1 MKSLWIS
8 SIGTRVALSLGTQ
21 EPQSQAPSLPLLW
34 FNRTDWSHPLQPAH
48 LSQITIMG
56 LEPRVQLSVAG
67 RSDNFL
73 VDTGASYSV
82 LTSYFRAF
90 YSQICTILG
99 ATGKIIRKDSPKH
112 FFISRIDKCFPI
124 SFWWSHSIQLP
135 YWDEIF
141 PCLWNLAAI
150 ADMIEDALK
159 LSLGG
164 KLFLSATKWN
174 NSWIGEA
181 IYGRLIKGSSDIK

>member
-1 MKSLWIS
+1 M
-8 SIGTRVALSLGTQ
+8 
-21 EPQSQAPSLPLLW
+21 
-34 FNRTDWSHPLQPAH
+34 
-48 LSQITIMG
+48 
-56 LEPRVQLSVAG
+56 QLSVAG
-67 RSDNFL
+67 RSENFL

-82 LTSYFRAF
+82 LIS

-112 FFISRIDKCFPI
+112 FFISRMDKCFPI

-141 PCLWNLAAI
+141 PCLCNLAAI

-164 KLFLSATKWN
+164 KLFLSATK
-174 NSWIGEA
+174 
-181 IYGRLIKGSSDIK
+181 